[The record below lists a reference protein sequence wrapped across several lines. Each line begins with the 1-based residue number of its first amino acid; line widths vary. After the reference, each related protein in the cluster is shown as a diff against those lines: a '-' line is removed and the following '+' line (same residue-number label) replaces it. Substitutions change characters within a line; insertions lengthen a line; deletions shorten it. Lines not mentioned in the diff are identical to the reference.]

1 VSEGSAADLE
11 TALDELYAVDPSD
24 FMATRKQLVADLR
37 AAGDV
42 AAAKELGTARRP
54 TNAAW
59 ALNQLARHHAEL
71 VDQFLEQSR
80 ALREAQDQAVS
91 GRPDELRS
99 ATRAQRE
106 ALAAVTQAA
115 NGVLGKGMTEAY
127 RSQIA
132 ATLQAASVDDATA
145 TVLRQGRVTREVSG
159 ATGFPDAGGFSL
171 ADVAE
176 PTAAK
181 GTRSRLPRT
190 REAGEAKASGAGD
203 SKAREQLARAEA
215 ELASAEESQR
225 DADDEVASAEATATA
240 ANERVETLREELER
254 ARQEARAA
262 TEAVNDARRAAK
274 DTARTVARV
283 RRTVEK
289 LSEKEP

>member
-1 VSEGSAADLE
+1 MSENGARDIE
-11 TALDELYAVDPSD
+11 TAFDELYAVDPAD

-37 AAGDV
+37 AAGD
-42 AAAKELGTARRP
+42 AGAAKELGAARRP

-59 ALNQLARHHAEL
+59 ALNQLARRHGDL
-71 VDQFLEQSR
+71 VEQFLEQSR

-99 ATRAQRE
+99 ATRAQRD

-115 NGVLGKGMTEAY
+115 NTVLGKGMTEAY

-145 TVLRQGRVTREVSG
+145 DVLRQGRVTREVSG

-176 PTAAK
+176 TSAAK
-181 GTRSRLPRT
+181 GTRSRLPRA
-190 REAGEAKASGAGD
+190 RESDDSKALESGDAKAS
-203 SKAREQLARAEA
+203 EQRARAEA
-215 ELASAEESQR
+215 QLESAEASLRNAE
-225 DADDEVASAEATATA
+225 DEVASAEESVTA
-240 ANERVETLREELER
+240 ADERVETLREELER
-254 ARQEARAA
+254 ARQGARAA
-262 TEAVNDARRAAK
+262 TEAVNDARRAAR
-274 DTARTVARV
+274 DTAKLVERA

-289 LSEKEP
+289 LSEKES